1 MVKKIIIGVVCFI
14 VLVIVGCGVFYYSN
28 TSAVG
33 KDEVVVFEVSAGAGQ
48 SSIIKSL
55 KEKDLIKNEFVA
67 KVFAYL
73 HSSYSFQAGTY
84 ELNKNMDLEA
94 IYKKLYN
101 GEVINDSITLTFVEG
116 KRLVD
121 YVDVISNKF
130 NYSKEDI
137 MKVLTDKEY
146 LQELIDK
153 NWFITSEILNN
164 KLYYALEGYLYP
176 DTYQFKK
183 DASIKD
189 IINKM
194 INTLGSKLE
203 SYKEK
208 IEGVENTYSVHELLT
223 LASIIEQ
230 EAASTDDRLNVSGV
244 FYNRLNLRMS
254 LGSDVT
260 SYYGAKKTF
269 QDALSDQDLI
279 ANNPYNTR
287 VIYGLPVGPICNM
300 SLSSINAAINPTKND
315 YLFFVSDIK
324 KKVYFSRT
332 AGEQNEVIQKLKSN
346 DLWG

>member
-14 VLVIVGCGVFYYSN
+14 LVVIIGCACFYFTN
-28 TSAVG
+28 IQAVG
-33 KDEVVVFEVSAGAGQ
+33 KDEVVIFDVVSGSGQ
-48 SSIIKSL
+48 SNIIKSL
-55 KEKDLIKNEFVA
+55 KDNDLIKNEFVA
-67 KVFAYL
+67 KVYAYL
-73 HSSYSFQAGTY
+73 HKDYSFQAGSY
-84 ELNKNMDLEA
+84 ELNKNMDLET

-116 KRLVD
+116 KRLID
-121 YVDVISNKF
+121 YVDVISSKF

-137 MKVLTDKEY
+137 MKVLTDKDY

-153 NWFITSEILNN
+153 NWFITSEILNS
-164 KLYYALEGYLYP
+164 KIYYPLEGYLYP

-194 INTLGSKLE
+194 INTLGNKLE
-203 SYKEK
+203 GYREKLEGLENSY
-208 IEGVENTYSVHELLT
+208 TVHDILT

-230 EAASTDDRLNVSGV
+230 EAASTEDRLNVSGV
-244 FYNRLNLRMS
+244 FYNRLNSYMT

-269 QDALSDQDLI
+269 QDALSDQDLV

-287 VIYGLPVGPICNM
+287 VMPGLPVGPICNM
-300 SLSSINAAINPTKND
+300 SLSSINASINPTKND

-332 AGEQNEVIQKLKSN
+332 AAEQSEVIQKLKDN